1 MSQVQFSHNPL
12 FCIDIIKTYK
22 PDFTPRVAF
31 ILGSGLGALADQ
43 IENAVAISYEKL
55 PGFPVSTVH
64 GHAGEL
70 VLGHLQ
76 GVPVVCM
83 KGRGHFYE
91 GRGMTIMTDAIRTFK
106 LLGCELLFCTNA
118 AGSLRPEVGAGS
130 LVALKDHINT
140 MPGTPMVGLNDDRF
154 GERFFSLANAYDAE
168 YRALLQK
175 VAKEEGFPLTEGV
188 FVSYPGP
195 NFETAAE
202 IRMMQIIGGDV
213 VGMSVVPEVISA
225 RHCDLKV
232 VAVSAI
238 TNMAEGLS
246 DVKLSHAQTLAAAE
260 LSKQNYINLICS
272 FLRKRWQQRNSQSKT
287 LLILFAAFCAK
298 LPEKNNKKR
307 PRG

>member
-1 MSQVQFSHNPL
+1 MYECGRLAAS
-12 FCIDIIKTYK
+12 
-22 PDFTPRVAF
+22 
-31 ILGSGLGALADQ
+31 GSGGRQ
-43 IENAVAISYEKL
+43 
-55 PGFPVSTVH
+55 PGRDP
-64 GHAGEL
+64 
-70 VLGHLQ
+70 
-76 GVPVVCM
+76 
-83 KGRGHFYE
+83 
-91 GRGMTIMTDAIRTFK
+91 
-106 LLGCELLFCTNA
+106 
-118 AGSLRPEVGAGS
+118 
-130 LVALKDHINT
+130 KDHINT

-260 LSKQNYINLICS
+260 LEAELHQPYLWLSAQNC
-272 FLRKRWQQRNSQSKT
+272 
-287 LLILFAAFCAK
+287 
-298 LPEKNNKKR
+298 
-307 PRG
+307 

>member
-130 LVALKDHINT
+130 LH
-140 MPGTPMVGLNDDRF
+140 
-154 GERFFSLANAYDAE
+154 
-168 YRALLQK
+168 
-175 VAKEEGFPLTEGV
+175 
-188 FVSYPGP
+188 
-195 NFETAAE
+195 
-202 IRMMQIIGGDV
+202 
-213 VGMSVVPEVISA
+213 
-225 RHCDLKV
+225 
-232 VAVSAI
+232 
-238 TNMAEGLS
+238 
-246 DVKLSHAQTLAAAE
+246 
-260 LSKQNYINLICS
+260 
-272 FLRKRWQQRNSQSKT
+272 
-287 LLILFAAFCAK
+287 
-298 LPEKNNKKR
+298 
-307 PRG
+307 

>member
-76 GVPVVCM
+76 GVPVACM

-106 LLGCELLFCTNA
+106 LLGCDLLFCTNA

-260 LSKQNYINLICS
+260 LSS
-272 FLRKRWQQRNSQSKT
+272 RTSST
-287 LLILFAAFCAK
+287 LFVAFCAK

>member
-1 MSQVQFSHNPL
+1 MTLSNNPWY
-12 FCIDIIKTYK
+12 CADIIRSAK

-43 IENAVAISYEKL
+43 IEDAVAISYDKL

-70 VLGHLQ
+70 VLGHLA

-106 LLGCELLFCTNA
+106 LLGCEFLFSTNA
-118 AGSLRPEVGAGS
+118 AGSLRPDVGPGS
-130 LVALKDHINT
+130 LVALNDHINT
-140 MPGTPMVGLNDDRF
+140 MPGTPLVGLNDERF
-154 GERFFSLANAYDAE
+154 GERFFSLANAYDPEA
-168 YRALLQK
+168 RKILQA
-175 VAKEEGFPLTEGV
+175 VANEEGFALSEGV

-213 VGMSVVPEVISA
+213 VGMSAVPEVISA
-225 RHCDLKV
+225 RHCGLKV

-238 TNMAEGLS
+238 TNLAEGLG
-246 DVKLSHAQTLAAAE
+246 DVKLSHDQTLAAAE
-260 LSKQNYINLICS
+260 LSRQNFIDLICG
-272 FLRKRWQQRNSQSKT
+272 FLRK
-287 LLILFAAFCAK
+287 IA
-298 LPEKNNKKR
+298 
-307 PRG
+307 

>member
-260 LSKQNYINLICS
+260 LSKQNFINLICG
-272 FLRKRWQQRNSQSKT
+272 FLGSDSN
-287 LLILFAAFCAK
+287 LLIVFYVQIMPDDLVMQLHRF
-298 LPEKNNKKR
+298 
-307 PRG
+307 